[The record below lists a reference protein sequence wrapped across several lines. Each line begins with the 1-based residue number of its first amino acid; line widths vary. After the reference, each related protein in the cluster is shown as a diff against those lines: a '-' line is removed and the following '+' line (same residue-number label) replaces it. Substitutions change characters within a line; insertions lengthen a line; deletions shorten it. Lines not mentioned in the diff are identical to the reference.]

1 MCKISCIKKILFITH
16 SIKDRINPLRIKNLN
31 SKGFTL
37 LEIMVVLAILGILV
51 VIVVPSVIGTKEKAE
66 QEVCRANRVQLE
78 RWYESYLVS
87 EGIEHTDEMFVQYL
101 QDYGKNIC
109 PAKGEIRYV
118 NGKVEC
124 SIHSSDGDGSNEN
137 EEEVVPFL

>member
-1 MCKISCIKKILFITH
+1 MCKSSCIKKILFIPH
-16 SIKDRINPLRIKNLN
+16 SIKDRINSLRTKNFN

-51 VIVVPSVIGTKEKAE
+51 VIVVPSVISTKEKAE
-66 QEVCRANRVQLE
+66 RGVCGANRVQLE
-78 RWYESYLVS
+78 RRYESYLVS

-109 PAKGEIRYV
+109 PAQSEIRYV
-118 NGKVEC
+118 DGKVEC

-137 EEEVVPFL
+137 EIEDIPFL